1 MSEPQI
7 VSASRRTDIPGFHA
21 RWFLARLRAGSCAW
35 VHPYTSVVREVSL
48 RPDDVLAFVFWT
60 RHPGPLLPHLDALVA
75 DGTPMLFQFTINGY
89 GPPLETHN
97 PAEATALRHAETIAR
112 RLGEHAVLWRFDPI
126 VLSRELTPAWHV
138 ARFRRL
144 AERLQGVTR
153 RCTISF
159 VDLYGKTRRNLAPL
173 EEAQGF
179 PFDVPDEAGK
189 RALAAELAAI
199 ANAYGMELVSCCDD
213 SLVHGA
219 VGKSR
224 CVDPAAVATAS
235 VAAGRVAELPK
246 LRAAPTRKDCGC
258 VRSVDIGA
266 YDTCAFG
273 CRYCYAVRGRGTAL
287 ARLRETDPADPLLWR
302 PPSLRGEPVPSAS
315 GGSGSGVPG
324 APNPVRTGPHGN
336 S

>member
-1 MSEPQI
+1 MDAPAV

-21 RWFLARLRAGSCAW
+21 RWFLARVRAGSCAW
-35 VHPYTSVVREVSL
+35 VHPYTAEVREVSL
-48 RPDDVLAFVFWT
+48 RPEDVLAFVFWT
-60 RHPGPLLPHLDALVA
+60 RHPGPLLDHLDGLAA
-75 DGTPMLFQFTINGY
+75 DGYPMLFQFTINGY

-97 PAEATALRHAETIAR
+97 PKPETALRQAEAIAR

-126 VLSRELTPAWHV
+126 VLSRELTPERHV
-138 ARFRRL
+138 ARFRAL
-144 AERLQGVTR
+144 AERLRGVTR

-179 PFDVPDEAGK
+179 PFDVPDEPAK
-189 RALAAELAAI
+189 RALAAELAEV
-199 ANAYGMELVSCCDD
+199 ANGCGMELLSCCDD
-213 SLVHGA
+213 ALVQAA

-224 CVDPAAVATAS
+224 CVDPAALAAAAA
-235 VAAGRVAELPK
+235 AAGRGEPLPK

-273 CRYCYAVRGRGTAL
+273 CRYCYAVRGRETAL
-287 ARLRETDPADPLLWR
+287 ARLREADPADPLLWR
-302 PPSLRGEPVPSAS
+302 PPSLRGVVSAF
-315 GGSGSGVPG
+315 
-324 APNPVRTGPHGN
+324 RTGNPLVRRTQDI
-336 S
+336 